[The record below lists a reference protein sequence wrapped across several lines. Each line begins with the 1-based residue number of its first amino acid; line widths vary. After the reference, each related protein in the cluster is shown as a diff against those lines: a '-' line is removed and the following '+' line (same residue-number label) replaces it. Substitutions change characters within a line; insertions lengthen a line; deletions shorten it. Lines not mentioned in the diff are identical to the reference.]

1 MPKQTSNTKQQY
13 SNQAT
18 YSQIQPESNKYIDA
32 YANFQPQIDPTIGFR
47 AGSAKR
53 RLDNSFINP
62 LGGYSTPQRDEAIR
76 RSMERGID
84 EQAGMESRAGAFDV
98 NQSRMG
104 QLGSLAALMA
114 PRLVQSGSSGT
125 SAGNTSA
132 GQNLFG
138 NLLDVGMGAAN
149 AALM

>member
-1 MPKQTSNTKQQY
+1 
-13 SNQAT
+13 
-18 YSQIQPESNKYIDA
+18 
-32 YANFQPQIDPTIGFR
+32 
-47 AGSAKR
+47 
-53 RLDNSFINP
+53 
-62 LGGYSTPQRDEAIR
+62 
-76 RSMERGID
+76 MERGID